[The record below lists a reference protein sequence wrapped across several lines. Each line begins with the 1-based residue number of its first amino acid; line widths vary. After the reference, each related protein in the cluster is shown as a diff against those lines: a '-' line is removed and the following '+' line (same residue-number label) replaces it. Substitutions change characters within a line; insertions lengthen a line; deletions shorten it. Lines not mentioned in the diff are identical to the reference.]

1 MLEKIKN
8 KLPVVL
14 NQESYFFDIFEN
26 CLVLRYEN
34 ETVREINEVI
44 LLDIERQRKEV
55 WPNLNPK
62 SKKVLYWFS
71 KVGKILDYPEFNPH
85 ITFSKD
91 FKGNPTEFPEFKN
104 KIVLYAPNFKFK
116 D

>member
-1 MLEKIKN
+1 MRSIVELLAERESEKQIVDFCQRYERLIPNPKNRFHSTVYHSSSFPVFGDLALLEKIKN

-44 LLDIERQRKEV
+44 L
-55 WPNLNPK
+55 
-62 SKKVLYWFS
+62 SAS
-71 KVGKILDYPEFNPH
+71 
-85 ITFSKD
+85 
-91 FKGNPTEFPEFKN
+91 
-104 KIVLYAPNFKFK
+104 
-116 D
+116 